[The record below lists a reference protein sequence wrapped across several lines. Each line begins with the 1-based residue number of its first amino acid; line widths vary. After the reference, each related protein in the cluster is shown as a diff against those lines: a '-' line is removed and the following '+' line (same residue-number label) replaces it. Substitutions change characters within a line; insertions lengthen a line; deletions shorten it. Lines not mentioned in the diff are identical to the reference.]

1 MEKILGYDYVDG
13 KYIINETESEMVKFI
28 IDQYLHY
35 GEEPPIELIEI
46 IYETNREYDPDYT
59 MEMAKEDAKSDGRI
73 IYYIERDVKEKFK
86 DYISKNF
93 AGANLRKR
101 SYTISKESGEELD
114 RRIRFYMENKVPIE
128 EIIDRDTYQKVVK
141 AMKEREAR

>member
-1 MEKILGYDYVDG
+1 
-13 KYIINETESEMVKFI
+13 
-28 IDQYLHY
+28 
-35 GEEPPIELIEI
+35 
-46 IYETNREYDPDYT
+46 

-101 SYTISKESGEELD
+101 SYTISKESREELD

>member
-1 MEKILGYDYVDG
+1 
-13 KYIINETESEMVKFI
+13 
-28 IDQYLHY
+28 
-35 GEEPPIELIEI
+35 
-46 IYETNREYDPDYT
+46 

>member
-1 MEKILGYDYVDG
+1 MQNYQ
-13 KYIINETESEMVKFI
+13 TESEMVKFI

-101 SYTISKESGEELD
+101 SYTISKESREES
-114 RRIRFYMENKVPIE
+114 F
-128 EIIDRDTYQKVVK
+128 IIYFPS
-141 AMKEREAR
+141 A

>member
-1 MEKILGYDYVDG
+1 
-13 KYIINETESEMVKFI
+13 
-28 IDQYLHY
+28 
-35 GEEPPIELIEI
+35 
-46 IYETNREYDPDYT
+46 
-59 MEMAKEDAKSDGRI
+59 MAKEDAKSDGRI

-101 SYTISKESGEELD
+101 SYTISKESREELD